1 MAVRE
6 RESLLGEQDIFYPS
20 FTGCI
25 SESTDILSI
34 TNFDQ
39 KKFLEIIFSHPP
51 TRSTNNDIERS
62 QHNFLFT
69 T

>member
-1 MAVRE
+1 MTQNGSYDSYGSWE
-6 RESLLGEQDIFYPS
+6 KESLLGEQQYFFPP

-39 KKFLEIIFSHPP
+39 KKFLEIIFSKS
-51 TRSTNNDIERS
+51 R
-62 QHNFLFT
+62 
-69 T
+69 